1 MNPRA
6 QIGIERRNQIQVR
19 KAFEGGLAL
28 DDPASLRDFYLTCG
42 DYMVF
47 TMARLHDQDQWIH
60 DLVKQRVAAD
70 DPVHEMLTAL
80 DKRQDTSRAATDKFE
95 RALEICKAGGDDAEF
110 KDAARDFVGIFGT
123 MLLPRKNPFEPY
135 TNKLFSE
142 QDWIKVVGATDD
154 ALAKEKDLY
163 KRVQSLAPEGLD
175 PAGFTAEHMAS

>member
-28 DDPASLRDFYLTCG
+28 DDSASLRDFYLTCG

-60 DLVKQRVAAD
+60 DLVKQRVADD
-70 DPVHEMLTAL
+70 DPVHEQLAAL
-80 DKRQDTSRAATDKFE
+80 DTRQDLSRAATDKFE
-95 RALEICKAGGDDAEF
+95 RALEIYRGGGSDAGFE
-110 KDAARDFVGIFGT
+110 DAANAFVGIFGT
-123 MLLPRKNPFEPY
+123 MLLARKNPFEPY

-142 QDWIKVVGATDD
+142 QDWIKVVGATDE

-163 KRVQSLAPEGLD
+163 QRVQSLAPDGLN
-175 PAGFTAEHMAS
+175 PAGFTAEHMPS